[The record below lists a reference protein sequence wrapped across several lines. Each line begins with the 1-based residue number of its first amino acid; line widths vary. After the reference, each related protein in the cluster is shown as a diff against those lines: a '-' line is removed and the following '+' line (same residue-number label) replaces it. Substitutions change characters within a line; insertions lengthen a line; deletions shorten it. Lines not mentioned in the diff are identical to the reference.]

1 MRKIIFILI
10 LSGLNISAEILNSK
24 KSKFPPISP
33 ATEKSETQSAIE
45 VPKNPESILDRTIQ
59 FSRPHNQ
66 KLLILTNYSND
77 SQEPHRGILYLPI
90 ETGNVLSAKEGKIVL
105 IDYMDGYHNYII
117 IEHANGYFTVY
128 GNLNM
133 VYVEEGQS
141 IKKGETL
148 GVLLKEKGLYFQI
161 TQGKKTIDPNFLVKG

>member
-24 KSKFPPISP
+24 KSKLFPGSKAP
-33 ATEKSETQSAIE
+33 EKSEAR
-45 VPKNPESILDRTIQ
+45 PILDVQRNTESVIEKNIQ
-59 FSRPHNQ
+59 FARPHNQ

-77 SQEPHRGILYLPI
+77 SEEPHRGILYLPI

-133 VYVEEGQS
+133 IYVEEGQS

-148 GVLLKEKGLYFQI
+148 GLLLKEKGLYFQI